1 MPLILNDIDG
11 TSKSLP
17 IGSDGRTEA
26 RCLNMLRHYG
36 LRDGA
41 VVALVSKQSTLSSTY
56 SSTLNSHNGQSRSL
70 RDTLLKPAGGT
81 SATLHAQRHLYTP
94 GVSTTDDCYHL
105 VRSHDVDLHRGE
117 RGSKMVS
124 EIYLT
129 RLLATKGTLQQY
141 VDDLFETIFSI
152 ASRGSVLPS
161 AIKYM
166 FDFLDDQAI
175 HHGLL
180 DTEIVHTWKSNS
192 LPLRFWVNVIKNPDF
207 VFDIHKSNIVDSC
220 LSVVAQTFM
229 DSCSMSEQKLGKDS
243 PSSKLLYAK
252 DIPKYKSWVERYYED
267 IQKMPAINELDM
279 CSLLKEESMNHV
291 VGEFETKAAVHEL
304 YKLLLAHNDDL
315 MRTLEEDEFAIEH
328 RLAFRLSQV
337 HSAMNVTV

>member
-1 MPLILNDIDG
+1 
-11 TSKSLP
+11 
-17 IGSDGRTEA
+17 
-26 RCLNMLRHYG
+26 
-36 LRDGA
+36 
-41 VVALVSKQSTLSSTY
+41 
-56 SSTLNSHNGQSRSL
+56 
-70 RDTLLKPAGGT
+70 
-81 SATLHAQRHLYTP
+81 
-94 GVSTTDDCYHL
+94 
-105 VRSHDVDLHRGE
+105 
-117 RGSKMVS
+117 MVS